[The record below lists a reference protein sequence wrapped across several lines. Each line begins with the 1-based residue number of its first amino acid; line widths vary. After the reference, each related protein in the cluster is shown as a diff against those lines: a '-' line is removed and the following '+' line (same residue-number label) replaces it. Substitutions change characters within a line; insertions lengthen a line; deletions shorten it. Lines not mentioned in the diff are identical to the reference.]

1 MSQSFFVD
9 LGMPK
14 PDIDLE
20 VGSDS
25 DAEQTAGIMVK
36 FEKVCLRQQPDLVI
50 VVGDVNSTM
59 ACAITAKKLGIKVA
73 HVEAEGHL
81 VDAQGFQRDERGP
94 VHRRRQ
100 TMVHDPFHRLDPQI
114 ELPADIGYRA
124 VDPSLQDLLLER
136 RGVRAVRVVPGAA
149 LGRGRPTR
157 TVRTAVALGSDVDE
171 NLTTERRQVPPLDRS
186 VEAENRSTSRPQQ

>member
-1 MSQSFFVD
+1 
-9 LGMPK
+9 
-14 PDIDLE
+14 
-20 VGSDS
+20 
-25 DAEQTAGIMVK
+25 
-36 FEKVCLRQQPDLVI
+36 
-50 VVGDVNSTM
+50 M

-157 TVRTAVALGSDVDE
+157 TVRTAVALGSDLDE

-186 VEAENRSTSRPQQ
+186 VEAVKPVDLAATAVTLGGSQGAFHLDQPRAILQHAAG